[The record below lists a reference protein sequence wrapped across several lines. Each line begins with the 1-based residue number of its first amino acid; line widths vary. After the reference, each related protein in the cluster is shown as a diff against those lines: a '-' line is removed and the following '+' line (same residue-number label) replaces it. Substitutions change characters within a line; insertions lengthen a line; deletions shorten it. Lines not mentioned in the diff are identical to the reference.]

1 MENDE
6 GKTNP
11 NGEANGVLPATSET
25 LTQPLFRP
33 LSAANIEELETS
45 ELESLCLS
53 CHENGVTRLLLTKIP
68 MFRDIIVISFHCPH
82 CGNSNNEIQEN
93 SPTQTDGVEYTV
105 AINEPTD
112 LNRLVVKANHALLKI
127 PSLEF
132 EIPPGTQKGSINTLE
147 GFIQMSISELE
158 QDQPA
163 RKEQY
168 PEIAAKIDDFIKR
181 LSSILKVETPFNIV
195 IDDPSGNSFVESK
208 TGVGI
213 EGSTDDKLSV
223 KRYKRSEEQDKQLGI
238 IDTSTKGESSDNIP
252 SAHTL
257 ETGGVE
263 SSTSIRDEVMSFGTE
278 CPNCQMPAETNMKLV
293 DIPHFKEVVLMAL
306 NCDYCGHKSN
316 EIKSGSGISDKGKK
330 IELRITDP
338 TDLSRDILKSET
350 ASMYIPELEFE
361 VKPGTLG
368 GRFSTIEG
376 ILTSIKE
383 QLAGANPFV
392 TGDASSGSKMA
403 EFIKKL
409 DEVIKGQKLN
419 IHIILDDPAGNS
431 YLQNLYAPDE
441 DPEMKILEYD
451 RTFEQNDDLGLNDI
465 KTEDY

>member
-338 TDLSRDILKSET
+338 TDLSRDILK
-350 ASMYIPELEFE
+350 ASF
-361 VKPGTLG
+361 
-368 GRFSTIEG
+368 
-376 ILTSIKE
+376 
-383 QLAGANPFV
+383 
-392 TGDASSGSKMA
+392 DC
-403 EFIKKL
+403 
-409 DEVIKGQKLN
+409 
-419 IHIILDDPAGNS
+419 
-431 YLQNLYAPDE
+431 
-441 DPEMKILEYD
+441 
-451 RTFEQNDDLGLNDI
+451 
-465 KTEDY
+465 